1 MVKIVA
7 IVLVCAI
14 IIVYLRNINSELS
27 MLALIGSCTIVLFFV
42 LEYLSDIV
50 HVFDEISNFTGIN
63 SDLYKIIFKITAIGY
78 LVEFGAD
85 IVEDFG
91 LKSLSNKLL
100 FVGKIIIL
108 SICMPII
115 YSVFSLSTTLFQ

>member
-27 MLALIGSCTIVLFFV
+27 MLALIGSCIIVLFFA

-108 SICMPII
+108 SISMPII
-115 YSVFSLSTTLFQ
+115 YSVFSLLTTLFQ

>member
-1 MVKIVA
+1 MIKIVA

-14 IIVYLRNINSELS
+14 IIVYLKNINSELS
-27 MLALIGSCTIVLFFV
+27 MLALIGSCIIVLFFV
-42 LEYLSDIV
+42 LEYLNDII
-50 HVFDEISNFTGIN
+50 HIFDEISNFTGID
-63 SDLYKIIFKITAIGY
+63 SDLYKVIFKITAIGY

-91 LKSLSNKLL
+91 LKSLSNKLI

-108 SICMPII
+108 SISMPII
-115 YSVFSLSTTLFQ
+115 YSVFSLLKTLFQ